1 MILSGKRYSWI
12 GEKANEIRCFLSFWK
27 KKFKKRMFFS
37 FLLTALCGRMDLKCL
52 FLGGVTLF
60 AYAFTFLV
68 ALAVTFVL
76 TPVVKNFA
84 IRIGAVD
91 KPDARKVHHG
101 LVPRLGGLA
110 IYAGFMVSAITT
122 IGFTYEMVGIMA
134 GATFLIIVG
143 VADDVVSLRP
153 KVKLLGQIIAAA
165 IPVVIFNI
173 NIDWINV
180 PWHGIVY
187 LPAVI
192 FIPLTIFWI
201 IGFINTVNLID
212 GLDGLAAGIA
222 TIASIAIALLAFQMG
237 QWTAAAAMVAMTG
250 ACLAFLQYNFNP
262 AKIFMGDTGSMF
274 LGYIIAAVS
283 VMGSIKTAAAA
294 VLIVPLVAL
303 AVPITDTLLAI
314 VRRKSSGVPIFS
326 PDKNHLHHRLLAKGL
341 NQKQVVLIMYALTA
355 FFSCIALVVIH
366 LSLWAGIA
374 IVAAALILFIL
385 WARKLGVMKEIV
397 PSPYQMRMKKEKEEK
412 GKESKSKGPE
422 EKPALK

>member
-1 MILSGKRYSWI
+1 M
-12 GEKANEIRCFLSFWK
+12 
-27 KKFKKRMFFS
+27 
-37 FLLTALCGRMDLKCL
+37 
-52 FLGGVTLF
+52 F

-101 LVPRLGGLA
+101 LIPRLGGLA
-110 IYAGFMVSAITT
+110 IYVGFMVSVIAT
-122 IGFTYEMVGIMA
+122 IGFTYEMVGIMV
-134 GATFLIIVG
+134 GATFLIAVG
-143 VADDVVSLRP
+143 IADDVYSLPP

-173 NIDWINV
+173 NIEWIDV
-180 PWHGIVY
+180 PRLGIIY
-187 LPAVI
+187 LPEI
-192 FIPLTIFWI
+192 ISLPLTIFWI
-201 IGFINTVNLID
+201 IGFVNTVNLID

-237 QWTAAAAMVAMTG
+237 QWVAAAAMIAMTG

-274 LGYIIAAVS
+274 LGYIISAVS
-283 VMGSIKTAAAA
+283 VMGSMKTVATA
-294 VLIVPLVAL
+294 VLIVPLLAL
-303 AVPITDTLLAI
+303 TVPITDTLLAI

-341 NQKQVVLIMYALTA
+341 NQKQVVLVMYALTA
-355 FFSCIALVVIH
+355 FFSCTALIVIH
-366 LSLWAGIA
+366 LSLWIGIA
-374 IVAAALILFIL
+374 IVAIALVLFVL
-385 WARKLGVMKEIV
+385 WARKLGVMQEIV
-397 PSPYQMRMKKEKEEK
+397 PSPYQMEQKKKK
-412 GKESKSKGPE
+412 DSD
-422 EKPALK
+422 

>member
-1 MILSGKRYSWI
+1 M
-12 GEKANEIRCFLSFWK
+12 
-27 KKFKKRMFFS
+27 
-37 FLLTALCGRMDLKCL
+37 
-52 FLGGVTLF
+52 F

-101 LVPRLGGLA
+101 LIPRLGGLA
-110 IYAGFMVSAITT
+110 IYVGFMVSVIAT
-122 IGFTYEMVGIMA
+122 IGFTYEMVGIMV
-134 GATFLIIVG
+134 GATFLIAVG
-143 VADDVVSLRP
+143 IADDVYSLPP

-173 NIDWINV
+173 NIELIDV
-180 PWHGIVY
+180 PRLGIIY
-187 LPAVI
+187 LPEI
-192 FIPLTIFWI
+192 ISLPLTIFWI
-201 IGFINTVNLID
+201 IGFVNTVNLID

-237 QWTAAAAMVAMTG
+237 QWVAAAAMIAMTG

-274 LGYIIAAVS
+274 LGYIISAVS
-283 VMGSIKTAAAA
+283 VMGSMKTVATA
-294 VLIVPLVAL
+294 VLIVPLLAL
-303 AVPITDTLLAI
+303 TVPITDTLLAI

-341 NQKQVVLIMYALTA
+341 NQKQVVLVMYALTA
-355 FFSCIALVVIH
+355 FFSCTALIVIH
-366 LSLWAGIA
+366 LSLWIGIA
-374 IVAAALILFIL
+374 IVAIALVLFVL
-385 WARKLGVMKEIV
+385 WARKLGVMQEIV
-397 PSPYQMRMKKEKEEK
+397 PSPYQMEQKKKK
-412 GKESKSKGPE
+412 DSD
-422 EKPALK
+422 

>member
-1 MILSGKRYSWI
+1 M
-12 GEKANEIRCFLSFWK
+12 
-27 KKFKKRMFFS
+27 
-37 FLLTALCGRMDLKCL
+37 
-52 FLGGVTLF
+52 F

-101 LVPRLGGLA
+101 LIPRLGGLA
-110 IYAGFMVSAITT
+110 IYTGFMVSVITT
-122 IGFTYEMVGIMA
+122 IGFTYEMVGIMV
-134 GATFLIIVG
+134 GATFLIAVG
-143 VADDVVSLRP
+143 IADDVYSLPP

-173 NIDWINV
+173 NIEWIDV
-180 PWHGIVY
+180 PRLGIIY
-187 LPAVI
+187 LPEI
-192 FIPLTIFWI
+192 ISLPLTIFWI
-201 IGFINTVNLID
+201 IGFVNTVNLID

-237 QWTAAAAMVAMTG
+237 QWVAAAAMIAMTG

-274 LGYIIAAVS
+274 LGYIISAVS
-283 VMGSIKTAAAA
+283 VMGSMKTVATA
-294 VLIVPLVAL
+294 VLIVPLLAL
-303 AVPITDTLLAI
+303 TVPITDTLLAI

-341 NQKQVVLIMYALTA
+341 NQKQVVLVMYALTA
-355 FFSCIALVVIH
+355 FFSCTALIVIH
-366 LSLWAGIA
+366 LSLWIGIA
-374 IVAAALILFIL
+374 IVAIALVLFVL
-385 WARKLGVMKEIV
+385 WARKLGVMQEIV
-397 PSPYQMRMKKEKEEK
+397 PSPYQMEQKKKK
-412 GKESKSKGPE
+412 DSD
-422 EKPALK
+422 